1 MIIFFERYTKRFI
14 QLKKYHFITF
24 ATKSY
29 INYAQNL
36 CKSAIGIGKF
46 DTATIFTYNDID
58 NDFLEKNKSIL
69 SLKRGA
75 GYWLWKPYIINKT
88 LEKINDD
95 DIIFYLDSKYYFI
108 EDFTNLYLD
117 YMKTNDILVWKNR
130 PNESVYHM
138 KKWCKMDVIHKYNMF
153 DKVFNENVEDCW
165 AGALI
170 IKKTEKTIMY
180 MKEWLDMCCD
190 HDDLTDVA
198 STIENSSFFI
208 EHRHDQSMLSIIL
221 HKHNIKMHFL
231 ENKYL
236 QNVRFP
242 F

>member
-1 MIIFFERYTKRFI
+1 MLYF
-14 QLKKYHFITF
+14 LV
-24 ATKSY
+24 
-29 INYAQNL
+29 
-36 CKSAIGIGKF
+36 
-46 DTATIFTYNDID
+46 YNDNTHNDYLEKLLESVKIYGKEFKIIVYNRCEID
-58 NDFLEKNKSIL
+58 NDFYQRNMYVLNYG
-69 SLKRGA
+69 RGG

-236 QNVRFP
+236 QNLRFP
-242 F
+242 Y